1 MERGAWWITVR
12 GVTKSQTR
20 LSDFHF
26 HRDLHLSNH
35 GVLISEI
42 FWLPETNE
50 ILAVKRSNSVS

>member
-1 MERGAWWITVR
+1 MERGAWWIAVR

-26 HRDLHLSNH
+26 RRDLHLSNR